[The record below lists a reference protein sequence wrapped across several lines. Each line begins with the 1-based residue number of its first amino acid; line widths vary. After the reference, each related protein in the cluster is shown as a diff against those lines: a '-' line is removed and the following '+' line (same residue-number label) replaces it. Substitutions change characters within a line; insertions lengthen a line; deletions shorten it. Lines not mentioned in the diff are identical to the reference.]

1 MQSLMHS
8 LDTGELLAPWHP
20 GVFSL
25 LIFSAMVMILIL
37 AVLLL
42 SRWLGRSLPGEEKQ
56 RAYESGIIPT
66 GQARLRRPVPFFR
79 VAIFFLLF
87 DIEGAFLFAWA
98 VANDPLGWTGWLQ
111 IGFFILILLAG
122 LVYIWV
128 KGGLEWGGGHEETS

>member
-1 MQSLMHS
+1 MQTIMHPVA
-8 LDTGELLAPWHP
+8 TGELLVPWYP

-25 LIFSAMVMILIL
+25 LVFGLMVMALIAAL
-37 AVLLL
+37 LLL
-42 SRWLGRSLPGEEKQ
+42 SRWLGQTLPGEEKL

-66 GQARLRRPVPFFR
+66 GPARLRQPVPFFR

-98 VANDPLGWTGWLQ
+98 AANGPLGWTGWFQ

-122 LVYIWV
+122 LVYLWV
-128 KGGLEWGGGHEETS
+128 KGGLEWGSGH